1 MVELIVHLPRP
12 VAFVVLFL
20 SLALSLVQIFVLVV
34 HTVQAPGLEQIRL
47 ACLGMSPGL
56 SLRDV

>member
-1 MVELIVHLPRP
+1 MVELIVHVPRP

-20 SLALSLVQIFVLVV
+20 SLALSLVEIFVLVV
-34 HTVQAPGLEQIRL
+34 HGVQASVLEQVRL

-56 SLRDV
+56 SLRDG